1 MPTTT
6 GQRGGDVT
14 SPGSRELRDL
24 LEPAVNAAGMD
35 LEDVA
40 ISQAGRRRRIRLSI
54 DKDGG
59 VTLDECAEVSRLVE
73 DLLDQVEELSDG
85 PYTLEVS
92 SPGVRRPLTLPRH
105 WRRNIGR
112 LVHVHLRDGQQV
124 TGRVRGADEHGAVLD
139 LGGIERAV
147 AFDEV
152 SKARVQVELNKPA
165 DSDNTGE

>member
-1 MPTTT
+1 
-6 GQRGGDVT
+6 VT
-14 SPGSRELRDL
+14 SPASRELRDL

-73 DLLDQVEELSDG
+73 HLLDDVEELADG

-112 LVHVHLRDGQQV
+112 LVHVHLRDGQQI
-124 TGRVRGADEHGAVLD
+124 TGRIRAVDEHGAVLD
-139 LGGIERAV
+139 VDRTQRSVGFDQV
-147 AFDEV
+147 AT
-152 SKARVQVELNKPA
+152 ARVQPELNKPA
-165 DSDNTGE
+165 DQGELGE

>member
-1 MPTTT
+1 M
-6 GQRGGDVT
+6 T
-14 SPGSRELRDL
+14 SPASRELRDL
-24 LEPAVNAAGMD
+24 LEPAVTAAGVD

-59 VTLDECAEVSRLVE
+59 VTLDECAQVSRLVE
-73 DLLDQVEELSDG
+73 DLLDRVEELADG

-92 SPGVRRPLTLPRH
+92 SPGVSRPLTLPRH
-105 WRRNIGR
+105 WRRNAGR

-124 TGRVRGADEHGAVLD
+124 AGRILRTGEHGAILD
-139 LGGIERAV
+139 VEGVERAV

-152 SKARVQVELNKPA
+152 SKARIQVELNKPA
-165 DSDNTGE
+165 DTEE

>member
-1 MPTTT
+1 LEIEE
-6 GQRGGDVT
+6 GAVT
-14 SPGSRELRDL
+14 SPASRELRDL

-40 ISQAGRRRRIRLSI
+40 VSQAGRRRRIRLSI

-73 DLLDQVEELSDG
+73 HLLDDVDELADG

-92 SPGVRRPLTLPRH
+92 SPGVHRPLTLPRH

-112 LVHVHLRDGQQV
+112 LVHVHVQDGQQV
-124 TGRVRGADEHGAVLD
+124 AGRIRRVNNNGPVLD
-139 LGGIERAV
+139 VGGTERTI

-152 SKARVQVELNKPA
+152 TTARVQPELNKPGA
-165 DSDNTGE
+165 QDELGE

>member
-1 MPTTT
+1 LEIEE
-6 GQRGGDVT
+6 GAVT
-14 SPGSRELRDL
+14 SPASRELRDL

-40 ISQAGRRRRIRLSI
+40 VSQAGRRRRIRLSI

-73 DLLDQVEELSDG
+73 HLLDDVDELADC

-92 SPGVRRPLTLPRH
+92 SPGVHRPLTLPRH

-112 LVHVHLRDGQQV
+112 LVHVDLQDGQQV
-124 TGRVRGADEHGAVLD
+124 AGRIRRVNNNGPVLD
-139 LGGIERAV
+139 VGGTERTF

-152 SKARVQVELNKPA
+152 TTARVQPELNKPGA
-165 DSDNTGE
+165 QDELGE

>member
-1 MPTTT
+1 LEIEE
-6 GQRGGDVT
+6 GAVT
-14 SPGSRELRDL
+14 SQASHELRDL

-40 ISQAGRRRRIRLSI
+40 ISQAGRRRRIRISI

-73 DLLDQVEELSDG
+73 HLLDDVDELADG

-92 SPGVRRPLTLPRH
+92 SPGVSRPLSLPRH
-105 WRRNIGR
+105 WRRNVGR
-112 LVHVHLRDGQQV
+112 LVHVHLRDGRQI
-124 TGRVRGADEHGAVLD
+124 TGRIRQVNDHGPVLD
-139 LGGIERAV
+139 VGGTERVV

-152 SKARVQVELNKPA
+152 TTARVQPELNKPGTQ
-165 DSDNTGE
+165 DELGE

>member
-1 MPTTT
+1 
-6 GQRGGDVT
+6 VT
-14 SPGSRELRDL
+14 SPASRELRDL
-24 LEPAVNAAGMD
+24 LEPAVTAAGLD

-59 VTLDECAEVSRLVE
+59 VTLDECAQVSRLVE
-73 DLLDQVEELSDG
+73 DLLDRVEELADG

-92 SPGVRRPLTLPRH
+92 SPGVSRPLTLPRH
-105 WRRNIGR
+105 WRRNAGR

-124 TGRVRGADEHGAVLD
+124 AGRILRTDEHGAILD
-139 LGGIERAV
+139 VGGVERAV

-152 SKARVQVELNKPA
+152 SRAKIQVELNRPA
-165 DSDNTGE
+165 DTEE